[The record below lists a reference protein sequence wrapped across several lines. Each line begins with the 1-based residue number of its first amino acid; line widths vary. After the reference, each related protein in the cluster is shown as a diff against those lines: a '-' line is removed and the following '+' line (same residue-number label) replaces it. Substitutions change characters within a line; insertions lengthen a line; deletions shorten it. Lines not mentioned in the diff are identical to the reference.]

1 MLKINNV
8 VISMLPV
15 VLCRAGLETLL
26 GNYSYISQMYALQ
39 LSIDEMLRQTM
50 SFFAYQE
57 HTQQLELCIC
67 KTIFHDEQAT
77 RFLMKFVRAKTISG
91 P

>member
-1 MLKINNV
+1 
-8 VISMLPV
+8 MLPV

-67 KTIFHDEQAT
+67 KTTFHDEQAT
-77 RFLMKFVRAKTISG
+77 RFSHEICPRKDHQWALKH
-91 P
+91 